1 MQMETFKCFL
11 KKRSYVK
18 KIGISS
24 NYYNI
29 GYGFNVS
36 LNIKDLSLLQ
46 KAQQNLNNI
55 GHIYEYPLRDEARF
69 SVTKLIE
76 LNYLIDNIFDVSPLI
91 TEHQRKRYAIFK
103 YGILNKINRVETM
116 EEYKIFLTS
125 KYETTPIISQ
135 PTNITK

>member
-18 KIGISS
+18 KSGISS

-55 GHIYEYPLRDEARF
+55 GHICEYPLRDEARF

-76 LNYLIDNIFDVSPLI
+76 LNYLIDNICDVSPLI

-103 YGILNKINRVETM
+103 YGIFNKN
-116 EEYKIFLTS
+116 K
-125 KYETTPIISQ
+125 
-135 PTNITK
+135 